1 MNLKKLFAVALI
13 SSVAFGVNAAGFK
26 DSVGGEADVFSV
38 FDSNNDGKI
47 SMTEMV
53 EAMVKIASMDRDG
66 DHEISIQ
73 ELKHQE
79 SYDHWMAMFD
89 FDKDGRIF
97 VDELPKVLHEKM
109 HKMDKNED
117 GYLSIDEL
125 TGEDDIWGR

>member
-13 SSVAFGVNAAGFK
+13 SSVAFSVNAAGFK

-66 DHEISIQ
+66 D
-73 ELKHQE
+73 
-79 SYDHWMAMFD
+79 
-89 FDKDGRIF
+89 
-97 VDELPKVLHEKM
+97 P
-109 HKMDKNED
+109 
-117 GYLSIDEL
+117 LSAPDA
-125 TGEDDIWGR
+125 IWA